1 MLKALTMWKSGEGQP
16 WSALTSGNNVCVKV
30 AGATLIIGG
39 NGVKADLRLRSPVK
53 YCGVMKAAALI
64 RNIEG
69 GCPIARDKIY
79 RGGEDPCKWFV
90 SYHLCILLRLLVLGS
105 SRSLP
110 RSPQVGL

>member
-16 WSALTSGNNVCVKV
+16 WSALTSGNNVYVKV
-30 AGATLIIGG
+30 AGGNAHLGG

-69 GCPIARDKIY
+69 GCPIARDKYIE
-79 RGGEDPCKWFV
+79 GG
-90 SYHLCILLRLLVLGS
+90 
-105 SRSLP
+105 RSLQVVCFVP
-110 RSPQVGL
+110 SSYPSSPFGP

>member
-64 RNIEG
+64 
-69 GCPIARDKIY
+69 
-79 RGGEDPCKWFV
+79 
-90 SYHLCILLRLLVLGS
+90 
-105 SRSLP
+105 
-110 RSPQVGL
+110 